1 MESIKKKI
9 LVFGGSS
16 SFANSF
22 YNYKKN
28 NYEFIFV
35 ENSSLINL
43 PEKIINFNN
52 KNLEKKIKS
61 SKVNFAIN
69 LIALTNVDQCEKNP
83 VKADFL
89 NNKLAKKIAIM
100 MSKLSIKLIHISTDQ
115 VFDGK
120 KNIYN
125 EKDKVKPINSYGLT
139 KQR

>member
-43 PEKIINFNN
+43 PVRILKIND

-61 SKVNFAIN
+61 YKVNFAIN
-69 LIALTNVDQCEKNP
+69 LIA
-83 VKADFL
+83 
-89 NNKLAKKIAIM
+89 
-100 MSKLSIKLIHISTDQ
+100 
-115 VFDGK
+115 
-120 KNIYN
+120 
-125 EKDKVKPINSYGLT
+125 
-139 KQR
+139 R